1 MPTKIFCKP
10 IQNIFQIILTR
21 IPSSSFRSVSL
32 DPDDDGKDQGVF
44 DGLRHF
50 FEHTLNEKERAHF
63 LNHTVKHIA
72 QHARN
77 LRLHRPP
84 RGLSFSLQQQTDCYE
99 LSYRLVASLIANAF
113 FSTFPKR
120 TEKTHPT
127 LQDFN
132 FTYFFRGLVE

>member
-1 MPTKIFCKP
+1 MSCTNCLNL
-10 IQNIFQIILTR
+10 NIANRFL
-21 IPSSSFRSVSL
+21 PASSVSL

-50 FEHTLNEKERAHF
+50 VAEQLGEEERAHF
-63 LNHTVKHIA
+63 LGHTVRHIA
-72 QHARN
+72 RHARN
-77 LRLHRPP
+77 LKLYRPP
-84 RGLSFSLQQQTDCYE
+84 RGLNFSLQQQGDCYE
-99 LSYRLVASLIANAF
+99 LSYRLVAALLANAF

-132 FTYFFRGLVE
+132 FTYFFKGLVE